1 MPKLSRWIVAKK
13 MMHLFPTEV
22 LQKLLSMGANIG
34 GGWCEIHQHIN
45 VSPQNR
51 DEVVAYLESLGYE
64 VLDAEE
70 YRAHATLAD
79 HKSATGAPKTY

>member
-22 LQKLLSMGANIG
+22 LQKLLAMGANIG

-51 DEVVAYLESLGYE
+51 DEVVAYLESQGYD
-64 VLDAEE
+64 VVDAEE
-70 YRAHATLAD
+70 YRAHTALED
-79 HKSATGAPKTY
+79 HPSARTVNRT